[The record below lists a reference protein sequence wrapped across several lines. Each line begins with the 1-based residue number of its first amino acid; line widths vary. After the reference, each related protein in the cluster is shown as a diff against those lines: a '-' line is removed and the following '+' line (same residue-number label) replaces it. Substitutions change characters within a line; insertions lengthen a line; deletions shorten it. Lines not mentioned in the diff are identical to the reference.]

1 MLSPLFY
8 IEIRDIYFLDL
19 MDINFF
25 FLLKPFAVQYTFSLI
40 TCTKRVQ
47 PNPHCVIFRRRGYR
61 SCSAYFLL
69 SAIME
74 PPHSDINI
82 IYRTALLGLYTKIHI
97 MYKLVG
103 RGWIIFEQ
111 RQLRTNKPAV
121 SFKNQL
127 NLNWNRITP
136 RTNMNVE
143 KIVKDLKSQEKDLVI
158 ESMKKLIR

>member
-1 MLSPLFY
+1 
-8 IEIRDIYFLDL
+8 
-19 MDINFF
+19 
-25 FLLKPFAVQYTFSLI
+25 
-40 TCTKRVQ
+40 
-47 PNPHCVIFRRRGYR
+47 
-61 SCSAYFLL
+61 
-69 SAIME
+69 
-74 PPHSDINI
+74 
-82 IYRTALLGLYTKIHI
+82 